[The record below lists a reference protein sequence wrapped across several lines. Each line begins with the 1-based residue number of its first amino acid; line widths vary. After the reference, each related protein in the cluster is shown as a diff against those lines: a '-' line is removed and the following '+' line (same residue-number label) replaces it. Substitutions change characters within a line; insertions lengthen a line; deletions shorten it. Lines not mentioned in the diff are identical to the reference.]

1 MQLLRL
7 IYPHQC
13 ALCDTLVEE
22 DGALCGV
29 CWRDVPFILGLTC
42 DLCGAPLPGEGD
54 GHVIHCDDCM
64 SIARPWVQGRA
75 ALVYNGQ
82 ARKLVLALKHGDRLD
97 LKSPATR
104 WLHRAAQPLLRPS
117 QVIVPVPAHWWRTFR
132 RRYNQAALLAQ
143 GLGKATGQPVA
154 VEALVRH
161 RVTEVQDGQIGRG
174 ALCQCRRG
182 HPSASAS
189 RQGLEGRRCPAGR
202 RCHDLGRDPGRRG
215 RGRHFCG
222 RDMCTGCDSGAR
234 REGCLDSGQ
243 PPG

>member
-161 RVTEVQDGQIGRG
+161 RVTEVQDGKSVEARFANVGG
-174 ALCQCRRG
+174 AIRP
-182 HPSASAS
+182 HP
-189 RQGLEGRRCPAGR
+189 
-202 RCHDLGRDPGRRG
+202 
-215 RGRHFCG
+215 RHG
-222 RDMCTGCDSGAR
+222 KVLKGADVLLVDDVMTSGATLAAAAEAAISAGATCVR
-234 REGCLDSGQ
+234 VATLARVVKDA
-243 PPG
+243 